1 MILLL
6 IPEGGYVEY
15 KTVVRTVGI
24 LPDEIRGISREIGG
38 KFEYRDGKVEGSLE
52 IPVLS
57 FRSGNSSRDRDVAKI
72 LKYKEYPKIKVR
84 VLEVKKEDAEGV
96 LKGEVNRAKVRVEI
110 FAAGRAK
117 AYETLAQFSKVGE
130 DKIKVRLKVNAKF
143 TDFGI
148 EPPSLVVFIKR
159 APDELELS
167 GEITFRIEKKEG

>member
-1 MILLL
+1 
-6 IPEGGYVEY
+6 
-15 KTVVRTVGI
+15 
-24 LPDEIRGISREIGG
+24 
-38 KFEYRDGKVEGSLE
+38 LE

-72 LKYKEYPKIKVR
+72 LRYKEHPKIKVR
-84 VLEVKKEDAEGV
+84 VLEVKKEDAEGA

-117 AYETLAQFSKVGE
+117 AYETLAQFSKIGGN
-130 DKIKVRLKVNAKF
+130 KIKVRLNVNAKF

-148 EPPSLVVFIKR
+148 EPPSLGVFIKR

-167 GEITFRIEKKEG
+167 GEITFRIERKEG

>member
-1 MILLL
+1 
-6 IPEGGYVEY
+6 
-15 KTVVRTVGI
+15 
-24 LPDEIRGISREIGG
+24 
-38 KFEYRDGKVEGSLE
+38 LE

-72 LKYKEYPKIKVR
+72 
-84 VLEVKKEDAEGV
+84 
-96 LKGEVNRAKVRVEI
+96 VNRAKVRVEI

-117 AYETLAQFSKVGE
+117 AYETLAQFSKIGGN
-130 DKIKVRLKVNAKF
+130 KIKVRLNVNAKF

-148 EPPSLVVFIKR
+148 EPPTLGVFIKR